1 MHPAL
6 NSIVLTL
13 FLTACTSQEDFAQSN
28 AEATCD
34 LYADCEVL
42 GVMGD
47 FDDIA
52 TCTESIAA
60 ELSPEGSECPEYV
73 RNQNR
78 DCLEGILL
86 MTCDDLYDGY
96 WPEACD
102 ATCP

>member
-1 MHPAL
+1 MRTLVNPT
-6 NSIVLTL
+6 VLTF
-13 FLTACTSQEDFAQSN
+13 FLAACTSQEDFAESS

-47 FDDIA
+47 FEDLDS
-52 TCTESIAA
+52 CTAAITA
-60 ELSPEGSECPEYV
+60 ELSPEGTDCPEYV

>member
-1 MHPAL
+1 MHPAGSDCSDSVF
-6 NSIVLTL
+6 N
-13 FLTACTSQEDFAQSN
+13 CTSQEDFAQSN

-60 ELSPEGSECPEYV
+60 ELSRKAVNAQNTSEIKIAIV
-73 RNQNR
+73 WKAFVN
-78 DCLEGILL
+78 
-86 MTCDDLYDGY
+86 DLR
-96 WPEACD
+96 
-102 ATCP
+102 